1 MINILIAFQS
11 ILLIFIVLFGIS
23 TIGSTD
29 NDQRV
34 QCVSVAIAAILAMVV
49 TFYV

>member
-1 MINILIAFQS
+1 MINILLTFQ
-11 ILLIFIVLFGIS
+11 ILLLILIAIFGMG